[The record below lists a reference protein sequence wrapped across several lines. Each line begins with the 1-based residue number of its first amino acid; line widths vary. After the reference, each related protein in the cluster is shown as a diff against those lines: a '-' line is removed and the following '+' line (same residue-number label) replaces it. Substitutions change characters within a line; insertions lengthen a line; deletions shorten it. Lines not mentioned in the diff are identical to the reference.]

1 MVGRLQRLAMT
12 ARTGSDSD
20 DGVGLRNT
28 LRGKFFYLLVVIV
41 VLLVSYPYVGRGIAG
56 RIIINA
62 LNLVVLALAIFAI
75 QRSRRQLAIMI
86 ALAAP
91 TLAGQGVY
99 LATGSV
105 PAMRV
110 AAVSLLAFDLFTIVK
125 ILLYVLRGG
134 EVTADKIHGAI
145 CAYLLLSLMWATAYV
160 LVESLQPGSFAATM
174 VYDPGGR
181 LDFYALLYFSIVTLT
196 TAGYGDIV
204 PVTTYARSLANLEQ
218 LVGVFYVAILIA
230 RLAGLYPPRGTRAPK
245 RDNVY
250 QTGPLCPARRI
261 AVGA

>member
-1 MVGRLQRLAMT
+1 MT
-12 ARTGSDSD
+12 ASAANEHGD
-20 DGVGLRNT
+20 DGVALRST

-41 VLLVSYPYVGRGIAG
+41 LLMVSYPYVGAGIGG

-75 QRSRRQLAIMI
+75 QRSRRQLAILI
-86 ALAAP
+86 VLAAP
-91 TLAGQGVY
+91 ALAGQCVY
-99 LATGSV
+99 LATGSAE
-105 PAMRV
+105 AMRV
-110 AAVSLLAFDLFTIVK
+110 AIVSLLAFNLFTIVN
-125 ILLYVLRGG
+125 ILLYVLRGV

-145 CAYLLLSLMWATAYV
+145 CAYLLLALMWATAYA
-160 LVESLQPGSFAATM
+160 LVESLHPGSFVAAM

-218 LVGVFYVAILIA
+218 LVGVFYLAILIA
-230 RLAGLYPPRGTRAPK
+230 RLAGLYPPRTRSVP
-245 RDNVY
+245 RE
-250 QTGPLCPARRI
+250 
-261 AVGA
+261 